1 MPSSVSLLQ
10 QGNSWLFVPSA
21 VLLGALHGLEPG
33 RRVDTGHGVVVLQIL
48 AAGGAQR
55 FRLHSASGAAWP
67 GGCTRLSDLPLRQGG
82 TARDCGRRRRK
93 SRVRIMSLARL
104 PAPTLL
110 LLVCAATAPCGL
122 SAGDRAAATDS
133 AATAATATAPSAEP
147 EGIATVLEING
158 PIGPATSH
166 YIVHGLE
173 AAQANGS
180 RLVVIEMD
188 TPGGLDTSMRD
199 IIRAILASRV
209 PVASYVAPSGAR
221 AASAGTYILYASHIA
236 AMAPATNLGAATPV
250 SIGGEPEPAP
260 APLPVPGA
268 PKPPSPGKAGAPAGG
283 AGDAPA
289 PAPENPP
296 GSAME
301 RKVVNDAA
309 AYIRGLAE
317 LRGRNVEWA
326 EQAVRGAASLS
337 ANAALDEKV
346 IDLIARDL
354 PDLFARID
362 GREVRVQ
369 ERTVKLATR
378 NLTVQQVKPDW
389 RTDLLAVITNPTVAY
404 GLMLIGIWGLL
415 LEGYNPGAVLP
426 GVAGSICLLIALFA
440 FQILSVNYAG
450 LALVTLGTAMIIAE
464 FFFPTYGSLGAGGL
478 IAFIV
483 GSLILFD
490 TDVPGM
496 HVARPLILAL
506 ATVGAIVI
514 AGIVYLAT
522 RAMRHPVATGAPGM
536 IGASAE
542 VVEDFTGKGRVRYG
556 GELWNA
562 RSQGAL
568 RAGQQARIVKV
579 EGLTLW
585 VEPQ

>member
-1 MPSSVSLLQ
+1 
-10 QGNSWLFVPSA
+10 
-21 VLLGALHGLEPG
+21 
-33 RRVDTGHGVVVLQIL
+33 
-48 AAGGAQR
+48 
-55 FRLHSASGAAWP
+55 
-67 GGCTRLSDLPLRQGG
+67 
-82 TARDCGRRRRK
+82 
-93 SRVRIMSLARL
+93 MSLPRR
-104 PAPTLL
+104 PALTLL
-110 LLVCAATAPCGL
+110 LLVCAATAPCVL
-122 SAGDRAAATDS
+122 RAGDKAATTDTP
-133 AATAATATAPSAEP
+133 ATAAKATAASAEP

-199 IIRAILASRV
+199 IIRAILASQV

-260 APLPVPGA
+260 LPVPGA
-268 PKPPSPGKAGAPAGG
+268 PKAPSPGKGGSSAGG
-283 AGDAPA
+283 AGDATA
-289 PAPENPP
+289 PPTENPP

-354 PDLFARID
+354 PDLFARLD
-362 GREVRVQ
+362 GREVRVLD
-369 ERTVKLATR
+369 RTVKLATR
-378 NLTVQQVKPDW
+378 NLTVLQVKPDW
-389 RTDLLAVITNPTVAY
+389 RTELLAVITNPTVAY

-506 ATVGAIVI
+506 ATVGGIVI
-514 AGIVYLAT
+514 LGIVYLAS
-522 RAMRHPVATGAPGM
+522 RAMRHPVATGAPAM

-562 RSQGAL
+562 RSNVAL
-568 RAGQQARIVKV
+568 RAGEQARIVRV